1 MYRDAISGHVFAY
14 VVGQNTTKEEE
25 SRIAVQ
31 KLEDALKEAQLKN
44 SLSQMQPHFLYNA
57 LASIREIVLEDP
69 EYASDLIY
77 DFSTHLRACIRTMSH
92 NNLIP
97 FSQEL
102 ENIKSYVN
110 IEKMRFGDKLRLQY
124 EINSFEFQIVPL
136 SIQPLVEN
144 AIRHGIYKRGNVG
157 GTVTIRA
164 TSHTGYHL
172 IEVIDDGVGFDYET
186 LRRKVESHETDST
199 GLMNVIFRLEKMM
212 NAKVSIDSAIGKGT
226 NVTVRIPCIEK
237 EETP

>member
-1 MYRDAISGHVFAY
+1 
-14 VVGQNTTKEEE
+14 
-25 SRIAVQ
+25 
-31 KLEDALKEAQLKN
+31 
-44 SLSQMQPHFLYNA
+44 
-57 LASIREIVLEDP
+57 
-69 EYASDLIY
+69 
-77 DFSTHLRACIRTMSH
+77 MSH

-144 AIRHGIYKRGNVG
+144 AIRHGIYKRGSAG
-157 GTVTIRA
+157 GTVIIRA

-172 IEVIDDGVGFDYET
+172 IEVIDDGVGFDYEA
-186 LRRKVESHETDST
+186 LRKKVESHETDST

-212 NAKVSIDSAIGKGT
+212 NAKVSVDSVIGKGT
-226 NVTVRIPCIEK
+226 NVTVRIPCVEK